1 MQVDSFI
8 NFLNKRNNEFINHI
22 STESAMWMMGNDKEE
37 SKDKKKCIL
46 ISFDPPLAYPPF
58 AFNWNHSE
66 ISYFKNPEL
75 TFQTSKEIASAL
87 NDVEHPYIVFLERKD
102 PAHKRK
108 IARWIKNFKEN
119 AFRNEPLTKMPKFI
133 LAEYKAPLF
142 GMSFSEL
149 KAD

>member
-8 NFLNKRNNEFINHI
+8 KFLNKRNSEFIDHI
-22 STESAMWMMGNDKEE
+22 STESAIWMMGNDLER

-58 AFNWNHSE
+58 AFNWNKSE
-66 ISYFKNPEL
+66 IEYFRNPEL
-75 TFQTSKEIASAL
+75 NFVSHKEIAKAL

-102 PAHKRK
+102 PAHRRK
-108 IARWIKNFKEN
+108 ITRWIRHFKDSG
-119 AFRNEPLTKMPKFI
+119 LTKVPTFI

-142 GMSFSEL
+142 GMNFSEL
-149 KAD
+149 KVEQ

>member
-8 NFLNKRNNEFINHI
+8 NFLNKRNNEFIDYI
-22 STESAMWMMGNDKEE
+22 SAESALWMMGNDRDR
-37 SKDKKKCIL
+37 SDNKKKCIL

-58 AFNWNHSE
+58 AFNWNNSE
-66 ISYFKNPEL
+66 IMYFKDPEL
-75 TFQTSKEIASAL
+75 KFESYKEIASAL
-87 NDVEHPYIVFLERKD
+87 KHVEFPYIVFLERKD

-108 IARWIKNFKEN
+108 IVRWIKNFKESV
-119 AFRNEPLTKMPKFI
+119 FRNEPLTKEPKFI

-142 GMSFSEL
+142 GMNFSEL